1 MINLCAAMKTK
12 NITIYTITL
21 EVMNSTIKDLYRS
34 CASQSSYYFNSP
46 SSADLRSIFQEI
58 GSQLSNLRIEQ

>member
-1 MINLCAAMKTK
+1 MKAK

-21 EVMNSTIKDLYRS
+21 MVTNTTTMDLYRS
-34 CASQSSYYFNSP
+34 CASQPTYYFNSP
-46 SSADLRSIFQEI
+46 TVTELRGIFQQI